1 MGNPDIQT
9 SAVQSE
15 TAATKDGQH
24 VDLTFIREDGRCD
37 TLRLSLVKEYGDD
50 APIHAA
56 MRADELLDE
65 GDLSDRCILLY
76 VID

>member
-9 SAVQSE
+9 SAVLSE

-65 GDLSDRCILLY
+65 GDLSDRCIYYML
-76 VID
+76 